1 MLSSYAHTYSIAA
14 LDPET
19 GEMGI
24 AVQSHYFSV
33 GSVVPW
39 ARAGVGLVA
48 TQALVNAQYGPD
60 GLALLEQGLS
70 PQSTLER
77 LLAADEGSEYRQLT
91 VLAPGYEPATYTGSG
106 CIAEAGH
113 TTGAHYSCQA
123 NMMLNDTVW
132 NAMAEAFE
140 SYEETRLAERLLAAL
155 QAAEYQGGDIRGR
168 QSAAITVV
176 RTAATGK
183 AADDRVLDLRV
194 EDHHSPLNELDRLL
208 SVDRAYRHADAGD
221 AALEHGDVEAAL
233 AAFRKAEELQPEN
246 IELRYWHAISLL
258 TAGRET
264 EGLSLL
270 SEVVSRNR
278 NWLELTMRLPAA
290 GLADFSDALIA
301 RLRKL

>member
-1 MLSSYAHTYSIAA
+1 MMSTYAHTYSIAA
-14 LDPET
+14 IDPDT
-19 GEMGI
+19 QEMGI

-48 TQALVNAQYGPD
+48 TQALVNMQYGPD
-60 GLALLEQGLS
+60 GLALLEQGVS
-70 PQSTLER
+70 PRDTLER
-77 LLAADEGSEYRQLT
+77 LLADDEGREYRQLT
-91 VLAPGYEPATYTGSG
+91 VLAPGHAPATHTGSG

-113 TTGAHYSCQA
+113 ATGNHYSCQA

-132 NAMAEAFE
+132 GAMAEAFE
-140 SYEETRLAERLLAAL
+140 SHAETRLPERLLAAL

-176 RTAATGK
+176 RTAATGR
-183 AADDRVLDLRV
+183 ATDDRILDLRV

-208 SVDRAYRHADAGD
+208 SVDRAYRHANAGD
-221 AALEHGDVEAAL
+221 EALEHGDVEAAL
-233 AAFRKAEELQPEN
+233 AEFRKAESLQPD
-246 IELRYWHAISLL
+246 ILELRYWHAISLL

-278 NWLELTMRLPAA
+278 NWLELTLRLPDA
-290 GLADFSDALIA
+290 GLADFSEALIA
-301 RLRKL
+301 RLKDL